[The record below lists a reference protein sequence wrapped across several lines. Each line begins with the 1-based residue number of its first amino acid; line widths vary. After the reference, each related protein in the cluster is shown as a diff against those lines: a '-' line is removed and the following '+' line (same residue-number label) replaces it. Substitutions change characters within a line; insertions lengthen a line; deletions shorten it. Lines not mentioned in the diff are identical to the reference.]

1 MSSAGDGPSKGF
13 RMNLIPLIFGREISY
28 ATNNDGNHV
37 IVFVI
42 FPCEDL
48 FIENNVELEIVF
60 PSNFQTCS
68 GEVFIKAKHAEVF
81 SDYPDLCSTPNSITF
96 PWLEDAT
103 KYPISVWFYALRQL
117 LKKKRRSVWKTPVL
131 IKSSFQDGRD
141 EAVSNGFITLIKA
154 PAPPEGDKNNC
165 RKLHLSSY
173 WETCAEQAPLRHD

>member
-1 MSSAGDGPSKGF
+1 MSSAGDGPGKGF
-13 RMNLIPLIFGREISY
+13 RMNQIPLIFGREISY

-48 FIENNVELEIVF
+48 FIQNNVELEIVF

-68 GEVFIKAKHAEVF
+68 GEVSIRAKNAEVF
-81 SDYPDLCSTPNSITF
+81 SDYPLLCSPANSITF

-117 LKKKRRSVWKTPVL
+117 LKRKRRSVWKTPVL

-141 EAVSNGFITLIKA
+141 DAVSNGHITLMKS
-154 PAPPEGDKNNC
+154 PALPEGDNNEC
-165 RKLHLSSY
+165 RRLQPLFY
-173 WETCAEQAPLRHD
+173 WDCFIQDFSLKYD